1 MTPAMKIE
9 NVVRGKLLRE
19 RNSPQI
25 IVCNDVPWCHFLL
38 GKAIVMTLKTKTTRI
53 EAENGE
59 SFSFAHPNELYYV
72 LLKRLLCLGSIFI
85 KESQS

>member
-1 MTPAMKIE
+1 M
-9 NVVRGKLLRE
+9 
-19 RNSPQI
+19 
-25 IVCNDVPWCHFLL
+25 L
-38 GKAIVMTLKTKTTRI
+38 GKAIVMTLTTKTTRI

-59 SFSFAHPNELYYV
+59 SFSFAHPNELHYV